1 MTKRKENT
9 WRVLFSFCFVL
20 IVNSFSGTK
29 QRRGVFSW
37 GLPSMLRRT
46 FFTLV
51 LQPWQWMETFKTH
64 VCKNREKEHKKS
76 KTVGKR
82 EEKKEVG
89 LGANVQTWK
98 LIPYISGVAQRVLQ
112 LQLLLLLLL
121 KPWGRERERL
131 S

>member
-1 MTKRKENT
+1 MEGSIFF
-9 WRVLFSFCFVL
+9 LFCSNCQQFLRNQTEERSVFMGITINAL
-20 IVNSFSGTK
+20 QNFLHFS
-29 QRRGVFSW
+29 
-37 GLPSMLRRT
+37 LA
-46 FFTLV
+46 TLAV
-51 LQPWQWMETFKTH
+51 HGNFQNPCL
-64 VCKNREKEHKKS
+64 KNREKEHKKS

-121 KPWGRERERL
+121 KPWGRERERERERL